1 MPEGRVIGGI
11 HASTMAQDTVADRD
25 VLWAFAEGYGVPRES
40 SRVKGSASRGETFL
54 KMGKAKFIAT
64 REIVIEFVF

>member
-1 MPEGRVIGGI
+1 MGSQLSGSRAAFVGGY
-11 HASTMAQDTVADRD
+11 A
-25 VLWAFAEGYGVPRES
+25 VPRES
-40 SRVKGSASRGETFL
+40 SRVKGSASRGEIFL

>member
-1 MPEGRVIGGI
+1 VETSFTSSVSVVGQIEPLLPATPA
-11 HASTMAQDTVADRD
+11 HA
-25 VLWAFAEGYGVPRES
+25 
-40 SRVKGSASRGETFL
+40 GETFL

>member
-1 MPEGRVIGGI
+1 V
-11 HASTMAQDTVADRD
+11 
-25 VLWAFAEGYGVPRES
+25 
-40 SRVKGSASRGETFL
+40 GETFL

>member
-1 MPEGRVIGGI
+1 MGSQLSGSR
-11 HASTMAQDTVADRD
+11 A
-25 VLWAFAEGYGVPRES
+25 AFVEGYGVPRES
-40 SRVKGSASRGETFL
+40 SRVKGPASRGETFL